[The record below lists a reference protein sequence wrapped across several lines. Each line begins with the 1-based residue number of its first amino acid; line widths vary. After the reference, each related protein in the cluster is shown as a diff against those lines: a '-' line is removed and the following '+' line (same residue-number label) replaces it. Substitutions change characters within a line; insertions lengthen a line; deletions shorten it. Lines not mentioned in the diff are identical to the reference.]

1 MRNKFTVKNFFV
13 LGILLTLLWSLLTFI
28 IIPNLNMLSITMFKN
43 GKFDLTP
50 LFKVIKSKRVLEA
63 LSNSFILG
71 ILVALSTNIL
81 GVFQLLVLD
90 YFKIRGRK
98 WLSIAYFAP
107 LVCNGMV
114 LVLSYYYLIGPNG
127 YFTKG
132 LQQIIPSLP
141 NEWMI
146 GFKAVFFQLTVSNT
160 IFHITFVRD
169 ALRGIDFQTIEAAK
183 NLGGSTWSIL
193 RKVVL
198 PTLTPSILAATI
210 LNFLMAVGAFASP
223 KILGGSMFQTINP
236 LVLSFT
242 KSRTTQNYGVI
253 LSVFLGLV
261 TLLVLI
267 LFNYL
272 QNRVNVV
279 SVSKVKTKLVR
290 QDIENRYVRIIMTL
304 LAHLVAIIQ
313 IIPMLAVI
321 LFSFIPYK
329 SLMSGNLFLQGL
341 TLENWQN
348 VMHSSGLKPLVVS
361 FLYSVIAA
369 IVSVIIVIFVARLIT
384 KYKNVFTKLLE
395 LIMLVPWFLPAT
407 LISLGLLLSFNT
419 PIILIA
425 NQILTGTLVILL
437 IGYIILRLPTNLR
450 IIKAAYASID
460 SSLED
465 AAKNLGA
472 SEFKA
477 FYKVILPLILPVS
490 ISTTLLSFTGLFA
503 EFDMSVFLFHPLFAP
518 LGIIINNATDPEAT
532 PSAVMLSFVY
542 AVIIMLVFTIATY
555 FVYGRKSPNNL

>member
-1 MRNKFTVKNFFV
+1 MKNKFNIKNLIVFLV
-13 LGILLTLLWSLLTFI
+13 LILLVWSLATFI
-28 IIPNLNMLSITMFKN
+28 IIPNINMLSITMFKN
-43 GKFDLTP
+43 GNFDLDP

-71 ILVALSTNIL
+71 IVVALSTNIL
-81 GVFQLLVLD
+81 GIFQLLVLD

-107 LVCNGMV
+107 LICNGMV
-114 LVLSYYYLIGPNG
+114 LVLSYYYLIGPKG
-127 YFTKG
+127 YFTNG
-132 LQQIIPSLP
+132 LQQIFPNLPS
-141 NEWMI
+141 EWMI

-169 ALRGIDFQTIEAAK
+169 ALRSIDFQTVEAAK
-183 NLGGSTWSIL
+183 NLGASTWSIL
-193 RKVVL
+193 GKVVL

-223 KILGGSMFQTINP
+223 KILGGSAFQTINP

-272 QNRVNVV
+272 QNRINVV

-290 QDIENRYVRIIMTL
+290 QEIDNKFVRILITII
-304 LAHLVAIIQ
+304 AHLIAVVQ
-313 IIPMLAVI
+313 VVPMIAVI

-329 SLMSGNLFLQGL
+329 SLMSGNLLLQGF
-341 TLENWQN
+341 TLENWSN
-348 VMHSSGLKPLVVS
+348 VLHSSGLKPLVVS
-361 FLYSVIAA
+361 FSYSILAA
-369 IVSVIIVIFVARLIT
+369 VFSVMIVIFVARLLT
-384 KYKNVFTKLLE
+384 KYKNIFTKLLE

-407 LISLGLLLSFNT
+407 LISLGLLLTFNKPT
-419 PIILIA
+419 FIIA
-425 NQILTGTLVILL
+425 NQILTGTLIILL

-472 SEFKA
+472 NEFKA
-477 FYKVILPLILPVS
+477 FLKVIFPLIMPVAV
-490 ISTTLLSFTGLFA
+490 STTLLSFTGLFA

-542 AVIIMLVFTIATY
+542 AVIIMVVFSLATY
-555 FVYGRKSPNNL
+555 FVYGRKSQQEI